1 MYKTNLSR
9 HSRTQWKL
17 VLLVVGKVVFLAV
30 TIVVNLVVEIFAV
43 HRGMF
48 FEWTN
53 SIESM
58 RKFIIAKSINRLH
71 PL

>member
-1 MYKTNLSR
+1 METCTFGS
-9 HSRTQWKL
+9 
-17 VLLVVGKVVFLAV
+17 GKVVFLAV
-30 TIVVNLVVEIFAV
+30 TIVVNLAVEIFFAV

-58 RKFIIAKSINRLH
+58 RKFIIAKSINPNWHEL
-71 PL
+71 